1 MRRAKTFRNS
11 QWTVAVVVLLLA
23 ATLVYFFS
31 SKNSISQLT
40 NSNSTTPSAHCVYRA
55 GLPDHTCTP
64 GSTDSRVI
72 QANIQQTICV
82 SGYTKTVR
90 PSVSYTDNLKKQQ
103 MAEYGD
109 TDSPANYEEDH
120 LIPLEVG
127 GNPTDPKNLWPE
139 PRNTSPSAN
148 DKDGFENYLHQKVC
162 SGQTSLEEAQ
172 GEISTDW
179 AGFWFQAGSPK

>member
-1 MRRAKTFRNS
+1 MFMRKNKNTKWAIGLLILLLVA
-11 QWTVAVVVLLLA
+11 TVAYL
-23 ATLVYFFS
+23 FS
-31 SKNSISQLT
+31 HR
-40 NSNSTTPSAHCVYRA
+40 NSTTQLAQTANNSNTHCVYRV
-55 GLPDHTCTP
+55 GLPDRTCTP
-64 GSTDSRVI
+64 GSADPKVT

-90 PSVSYTDNLKKQQ
+90 PPVSYTDSLKKQQ

-139 PRNTSPSAN
+139 PRNQSPSAG
-148 DKDGFENYLHQKVC
+148 DKDGFENYLHQQVC
-162 SGQTSLEEAQ
+162 NGQISLQEAQ
-172 GEISTDW
+172 KEMSTAW
-179 AGFWFQAGSPK
+179 VGFWVQAGSPK